1 MVASGSGHTA
11 KPVAA
16 PTGSQAMLAWQPD
29 AQDPVRPPSSIGVRP
44 TQPHVLKI
52 KSTTRIA
59 GTKT

>member
-1 MVASGSGHTA
+1 
-11 KPVAA
+11 
-16 PTGSQAMLAWQPD
+16 MLAWQPD